1 MSNVYLFDGKP
12 QSIEKS
18 IAKHYIGGGGQP
30 PMEERISHIE
40 MRLDSLERSVDM
52 VKSDVSHIKTQ
63 ISSLESDVSNMR
75 WWILGTCITTILS
88 VAGIMIAFAQYQSSW
103 FQVALSRNWEVS
115 QKSLE
120 KIEATQMRLER
131 IDALREAGL
140 LKFQREEQN
149 KQPDSNAILDPH
161 SNKK

>member
-1 MSNVYLFDGKP
+1 
-12 QSIEKS
+12 
-18 IAKHYIGGGGQP
+18 
-30 PMEERISHIE
+30 MEERISRIE
-40 MRLDSLERSVDM
+40 MRLDSLESSVDT

-63 ISSLESDVSNMR
+63 NSSLEGDVSNMR

-103 FQVALSRNWEVS
+103 FQIALSRNWEVS

-140 LKFQREEQN
+140 LKIQQEE
-149 KQPDSNAILDPH
+149 
-161 SNKK
+161 

>member
-1 MSNVYLFDGKP
+1 MTTIHSFTGDSQV
-12 QSIEKS
+12 IER
-18 IAKHYIGGGGQP
+18 AKENRYSGGGGQP
-30 PMEERISHIE
+30 PMEERISRIE

-120 KIEATQMRLER
+120 KIEATQIRLER

-149 KQPDSNAILDPH
+149 KKSPLNTTSGSHNR
-161 SNKK
+161 KK